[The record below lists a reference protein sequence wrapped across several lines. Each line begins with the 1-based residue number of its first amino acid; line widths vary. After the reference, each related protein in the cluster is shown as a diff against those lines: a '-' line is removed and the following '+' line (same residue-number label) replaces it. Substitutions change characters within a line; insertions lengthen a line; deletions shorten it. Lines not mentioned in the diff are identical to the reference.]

1 MAKQI
6 TSTFYN
12 NVKKSAKKLKK
23 SLCISHSKALELA
36 SQQAG
41 YPTFYSLDKA
51 YKNKIPTQ
59 ADFIQDVRRFLINFV
74 GSEYGNKVIEKN
86 RTMISGYHQGAEDIH
101 SMVLSKLLDVFDH
114 GVDDDGTNINAG
126 WSVVNWCLCKETIKE
141 IGYHYIQKES
151 IEDKIKGNLLVSM
164 GHFFRS
170 TADSYQSRR
179 LVHPNFIIYVADW
192 IRSIGAD
199 DECQPVMLKMYSENE
214 NNGLAEGVTYWKAN
228 Q

>member
-1 MAKQI
+1 MSEQI
-6 TSTFYN
+6 TSTFYS

-23 SLCISHSKALELA
+23 TLSIPHSKALELA

-41 YPTFYSLDKA
+41 YPTFYALDKA
-51 YKNKIPTQ
+51 YKNKKPTQ
-59 ADFIQDVRRFLINFV
+59 ADFIQDVRNILINFV
-74 GSEYGNKVIEKN
+74 GSEYGNEVIEEY
-86 RTMISGYHQGAEDIH
+86 RSMVSGYHQGDEDIH
-101 SMVLSKLLDVFDH
+101 SIVQSKLLDIFDH

-141 IGYHYIQKES
+141 IGYHYIKKDS

-179 LVHPNFIIYVADW
+179 LVHPNFTIYVADW
-192 IRSIGAD
+192 VRSIGAGN
-199 DECQPVMLKMYSENE
+199 ECQSMMLKIYSENE
-214 NNGLAEGVTYWKAN
+214 NNGLAKGTTYWKN
-228 Q
+228 HQ